1 MTTAKT
7 WLRAIRASLDQT
19 QQEAA
24 DRCGVS
30 GHTWHRWEA
39 HNLIP
44 TLTQA
49 VQISIWAGVSV
60 DEVAERF
67 GLDLGA
73 EAEVSHA

>member
-1 MTTAKT
+1 MTTARV

-24 DRCGVS
+24 ELCGVS
-30 GHTWHRWEA
+30 SHTWHRWEA

-49 VQISIWAGVSV
+49 VQI
-60 DEVAERF
+60 
-67 GLDLGA
+67 
-73 EAEVSHA
+73 